1 VQNKYAPPVAFLAM
15 KPALFL
21 LLAASPALAAPTL
34 VPHPVHL
41 QSGARFSL
49 QLPARYGIEPVV
61 QGLKRPRFFAL
72 APDGRLFVTQ
82 MYDKTDNS
90 KGKVTILDGFNSR
103 TRRFARVTDYLSGLR
118 NPNSVAFWMDA
129 KNSKSWLYLALT
141 DKLVRYPFQKG
152 DTKPS
157 GKAQVLAHFPA
168 YGLSY
173 KYGGWHLTRTVTV
186 VPETG
191 RVFVAVGS
199 SGNALIEKE
208 PVRAAVLAM
217 NADGTNQHIYA
228 HGLRN
233 AVGLKWQNG
242 ALWASNQGADH
253 LGDDAPNETF
263 YKVQGN
269 TDYGWPYTYQSR
281 GAVHLDPKF
290 KRASGK
296 AGVPLAVLA
305 FPAHSSVLG
314 FDRFDQSTP
323 DPNLRNRW
331 LFALHGSGFI
341 RLKRGYSLMS
351 ATSAGDMQPFLTG
364 FLQRRHIWGRPCD
377 ILNRG
382 DGSFWLSDD
391 YAGVIYLIGP
401 KRSQRAP
408 VAPELA
414 PGGST
419 RTRETG

>member
-1 VQNKYAPPVAFLAM
+1 M
-15 KPALFL
+15 KSTLFL
-21 LLAASPALAAPTL
+21 LSGIASVPVLAAPTL
-34 VPHPVHL
+34 TPHPVSL

-49 QLPARYGIEPVV
+49 SLPARYSITPVV

-82 MYDKTDNS
+82 MYNRSDNS
-90 KGKVTILDGFNSR
+90 RGKVTILDGFNPQ
-103 TRRFARVTDYLSGLR
+103 TRRFARVTDYLTGLR
-118 NPNSVAFWMDA
+118 NPNSVAFWHDT
-129 KNSKSWLYLALT
+129 KSDKSWLYVALT
-141 DKLVRYPFQKG
+141 DKLVRYPFKNG

-157 GKAQVLAHFPA
+157 GNAQTLTRFPA

-191 RVFVAVGS
+191 QVFVAVGS
-199 SGNALIEKE
+199 SGNAVIEKE
-208 PVRAAVLAM
+208 AVRAAILSM

-233 AVGLKWQNG
+233 AVGLRWMRG
-242 ALWASNQGADH
+242 ALWASNQGVDH

-263 YKVQGN
+263 YKLQSGS
-269 TDYGWPYTYQSR
+269 DYGWPYCYQSR
-281 GAVHLDPKF
+281 GAVRLDPKF
-290 KRASGK
+290 HRAVGTK
-296 AGVPLAVLA
+296 GVPLAPIV
-305 FPAHSSVLG
+305 FPAHSSALG
-314 FDRFDQSTP
+314 FDWFAPNAP

-341 RLKRGYSLMS
+341 RQKRGYSLVT
-351 ATSAGDMQPFLTG
+351 ATNSGQVEPFLTG

-377 ILNRG
+377 VWNRG

-391 YAGVIYLIGP
+391 YAGIIYL
-401 KRSQRAP
+401 
-408 VAPELA
+408 VAP
-414 PGGST
+414 
-419 RTRETG
+419 RTN